1 MNNDYIVC
9 NNCGAKCNMH
19 DVYCKSCSHKLSS
32 SDNVEKQIVDGIDNT
47 ELRSF
52 IGNNADYYTE
62 KFAKKN
68 SKWFVQLNFAALFFG
83 PTWFFYRKM
92 SKIAIVYV
100 AILILSSSLLTLLLP
115 IVFKEDVEQ
124 YHAANEAYN
133 EYIDSGGE
141 IFLDMEDHDYVV
153 GIIHPTYERIS
164 DELEAAEKRI
174 SFIEFLINA
183 PVLLINIL
191 IRFFAN
197 SIYKYHITLNI
208 HSNNGGVSMK
218 NAIIGYILMYIT
230 MMIVYLLLNQIP
242 IVARFSAAL

>member
-19 DVYCKSCSHKLSS
+19 DVYCKSCSQKLSS
-32 SDNVEKQIVDGIDNT
+32 SDNVEKQIIDGIDNT

-52 IGNNADYYTE
+52 IGKNADYYTE
-62 KFAKKN
+62 KFAKKK

-92 SKIAIVYV
+92 NKIAVVYV
-100 AILILSSSLLTLLLP
+100 AVLILFSSLLTLVVP
-115 IVFKEDVEQ
+115 TVFKEDVER
-124 YHAANEAYN
+124 YHAAYEV
-133 EYIDSGGE
+133 YIDYINSDGE

-153 GIIHPTYERIS
+153 GILHPTYERIS

-174 SFIEFLINA
+174 SFIEFLINV
-183 PVLLINIL
+183 PVLVINIL

-208 HSNNGGVSMK
+208 HSNYRGVSMK
-218 NAIIGYILMYIT
+218 NAIIGYILMYIA
-230 MMIVYLLLNQIP
+230 MMIVSLLLNQIP
-242 IVARFSAAL
+242 IVGKFNAAL